1 MPLDVLREVHEF
13 IDIGG
18 SLMTQFATPALWPP
32 EEDAEYENE
41 TSSAI
46 RLEKMYFE
54 KYVLDICIAT
64 IERGGVTSKIDT
76 NQFFSS
82 TEAWGLPKYPDR
94 TVILPPG
101 ADLVQEIT
109 TFIAQNEIY
118 LMEPDCWLGTWIHP
132 STGHCYLD
140 ITAIYSCL
148 EDARREAIVL
158 SQRAQRKIVALYDFK
173 REETVYL
180 SW

>member
-1 MPLDVLREVHEF
+1 
-13 IDIGG
+13 
-18 SLMTQFATPALWPP
+18 MTQFAMPALWKP
-32 EEDAEYENE
+32 EEDTEYENGA
-41 TSSAI
+41 SSTM
-46 RLEKMYFE
+46 RLEKIYFE
-54 KYVLDICIAT
+54 KYVLDVCVAT

-76 NQFFSS
+76 RQFFSS

-101 ADLVQEIT
+101 TDLLQEIT
-109 TFIAQNEIY
+109 AFISLNESY
-118 LMEPDCWLGTWIHP
+118 LREPDCWLGTWIDP

-140 ITAIYSCL
+140 MTAIYSCL
-148 EDARREAIVL
+148 EEARREAIFL

-173 REETVYL
+173 RAETVYL

>member
-1 MPLDVLREVHEF
+1 
-13 IDIGG
+13 
-18 SLMTQFATPALWPP
+18 MTQFAMPVLWPP
-32 EEDAEYENE
+32 EEDGGYENGIS
-41 TSSAI
+41 TTI
-46 RLEKMYFE
+46 NQEKMYFE
-54 KYVLDICIAT
+54 RYVLDVCSAT

-76 NQFFSS
+76 GQFFSA

-94 TVILPPG
+94 TVILPHG

-109 TFIAQNEIY
+109 AFISHNELY
-118 LMEPDCWLGTWIHP
+118 LKEPDCWLGTWIHP

-148 EDARREAIVL
+148 EDARNEAIVL
-158 SQRAQRKIVALYDFK
+158 SQSSQRKIVALYDFK